1 MPDKE
6 SQPIQ
11 NQKLKIRQ
19 PTLPAH
25 KVPGRTLRRA
35 QEKMLAIS
43 RHHGSHLP
51 NIRGTFPDL
60 LAEPAVAPRIV
71 KLAVAHIEFRDRE
84 MARREANGRAGTG
97 MFAGH
102 NPFLVALSVAIAIL
116 GGYTGFGLAAR
127 VRGGSG
133 GSRRLLLA
141 GAAGFLA
148 VGIWTMHFIG
158 VMAAP
163 IPADAAYLVL
173 PTFVSF
179 LICALVVGVSL
190 FFVSVGEPSE
200 RRVTASALLM
210 GGGIVSMHYVG
221 IHGLAGAFVIQHEH
235 AMVVMAAVIAVGT
248 AYGGLRIFL
257 ARQVGR
263 RLALSAV
270 AFGLAVSGMHYTA
283 MYGMHFRPAPELADR
298 SGLVASPQVLALVVS
313 LLCFVLA
320 AGFLLFL
327 VPEPRRREAP
337 AAPAMDDD
345 PQPLS
350 ATDMLVESAFTSW
363 RQVPPHAAQR
373 VAAAPLG
380 GLGQPRPA
388 PLSRMPVEGAD
399 GTHFIDAADVRSVRA
414 DAHYTLVHDG
424 TRERMSPWS
433 ISEAEAQLDPA
444 LFLRVH
450 RSHIVAIAH
459 VSFVRKEGDGAVV
472 ELDGPSPHRVPVS
485 RVKIAELKARLGLA
499 GRKPH
504 TH

>member
-1 MPDKE
+1 
-6 SQPIQ
+6 
-11 NQKLKIRQ
+11 
-19 PTLPAH
+19 
-25 KVPGRTLRRA
+25 
-35 QEKMLAIS
+35 
-43 RHHGSHLP
+43 
-51 NIRGTFPDL
+51 
-60 LAEPAVAPRIV
+60 
-71 KLAVAHIEFRDRE
+71 
-84 MARREANGRAGTG
+84 

-102 NPFLVALSVAIAIL
+102 NPYLVALSVAVAIL

-127 VRGGSG
+127 VRGVPGA
-133 GSRRLLLA
+133 SRRLLLA

-158 VMAAP
+158 VLAAP
-163 IPADAAYLVL
+163 IPADAVYLVL
-173 PTFVSF
+173 PTIISF

-221 IHGLAGAFVIQHEH
+221 IHGLEGGFTIEHDH
-235 AMVVMAAVIAVGT
+235 AMVLLAALIAVGT

-270 AFGLAVSGMHYTA
+270 AFGFAVSGMHYTA
-283 MYGMHFRPAPELADR
+283 MYGMHYRPAPELADR

-327 VPEPRRREAP
+327 VPEPRRRETP
-337 AAPAMDDD
+337 VTAAADDNR
-345 PQPLS
+345 QPVR
-350 ATDMLVESAFTSW
+350 AADILVEGAFATGSEL
-363 RQVPPHAAQR
+363 PSHAGPR

-380 GLGQPRPA
+380 GLGQPRAA
-388 PLSRMPVEGAD
+388 PSSRMPVEGAD
-399 GTHFIDAADVRSVRA
+399 GTHFIDAVDVRSVRA

-444 LFLRVH
+444 FFLRVH
-450 RSHIVAIAH
+450 RSHIVAIPH

-472 ELDGPSPHRVPVS
+472 ELDGPAPHRVPVS

-499 GRKPH
+499 GRKAH